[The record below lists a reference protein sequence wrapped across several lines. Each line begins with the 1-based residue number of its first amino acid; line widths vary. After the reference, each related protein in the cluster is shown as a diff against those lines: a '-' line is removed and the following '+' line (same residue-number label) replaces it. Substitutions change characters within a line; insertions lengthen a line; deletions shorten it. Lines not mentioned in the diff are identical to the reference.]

1 MAANNSNFVTFLH
14 ATETAFYF
22 EELDKDGFLYKSDFQ
37 KWIKSKDNKFLILN
51 ESAEF
56 QCQNLSI
63 QEQEYYPENKL
74 HVCVYKNS
82 DKMGK
87 MGVILYT
94 CKDQKKVV
102 LCCSDKLEIHPVEMD
117 ISHDIAEK
125 AHKAL
130 FYLERIT
137 EGCYL
142 LESSLYPSMFLA
154 FEPDSNNQTLN
165 KVILRHKEYDDVD
178 ETCHVI
184 MS

>member
-1 MAANNSNFVTFLH
+1 MAANNGNFVTFLH

-22 EELDKDGFLYKSDFQ
+22 EDLDKDGFFYKSDFQ

-51 ESAEF
+51 ESGF
-56 QCQNLSI
+56 QC
-63 QEQEYYPENKL
+63 QEQEYYPENKF

-87 MGVILYT
+87 KGVILYT
-94 CKDQKKVV
+94 FKDQKKVV

-117 ISHDIAEK
+117 ISHHIPEN
-125 AHKAL
+125 AHKAV
-130 FYLERIT
+130 FYLKRIT

-165 KVILRHKEYDDVD
+165 KVILRHKDYVD

>member
-1 MAANNSNFVTFLH
+1 MFVELF
-14 ATETAFYF
+14 TE
-22 EELDKDGFLYKSDFQ
+22 
-37 KWIKSKDNKFLILN
+37 NKF
-51 ESAEF
+51 
-56 QCQNLSI
+56 
-63 QEQEYYPENKL
+63 
-74 HVCVYKNS
+74 HVWVYKNS

-94 CKDQKKVV
+94 FKDQKKVV
-102 LCCSDKLEIHPVEMD
+102 LCCSDKREIHPVEMD
-117 ISHDIAEK
+117 ISHHIPEK
-125 AHKAL
+125 ADKAV

-154 FEPDSNNQTLN
+154 FEPDPNNQTLN

-178 ETCHVI
+178 ETCYVT